1 MPVLRCSREF
11 YDWVTTKAIKSGNPS
26 SIILDRMMELPV
38 EQPTEALQPQKKVHE
53 PEDLVLLPGAKIRT
67 RYKNLTA
74 YGRKILA
81 KAENPQ
87 T

>member
-1 MPVLRCSREF
+1 
-11 YDWVTTKAIKSGNPS
+11 
-26 SIILDRMMELPV
+26 MELPV